1 MKWFCCSDIHGFYS
15 IWMQSLAEAGF
26 DVKNKNHG
34 LIICGDIFDRGNQPL
49 QVYDFL
55 KSLPKERRILIRG
68 NHEYLLR
75 DLVIRG
81 YALSHDIHNGTD
93 DTLCYIAKII
103 TDVKYNKK
111 RFQQLMVSNKT
122 VAEVLEDN
130 DYSKIEKR
138 QHKKFHNRKLK
149 EILKWIASDE
159 WVNYY
164 ETNKYIFVH
173 SFIPLKPRENLKFSQ
188 LFNAPNE
195 YDPNWRNATQSD
207 WEEATWGCPWSLYLE
222 YFEPEIK
229 NGKTLVCGHWHAS
242 DFWNHLD
249 LKDKAVAAK
258 LDIYGDNPMYKS
270 DKYPN
275 LIGLDACTVVSHR
288 VNVLVLDEAE
298 M

>member
-1 MKWFCCSDIHGFYS
+1 MKWFCCSDIHGFYN
-15 IWMQSLAEAGF
+15 IWMQSLTEADF
-26 DVKNKNHG
+26 DVKNENHG

-81 YALSHDIHNGTD
+81 YALSHDIHNGTA

-103 TDVKYNKK
+103 TDTEYNKK
-111 RFQQLMVSNKT
+111 RFQQLMASNKT

-138 QHKKFHNRKLK
+138 QYKKFHNRKLK

-173 SFIPLKPRENLKFSQ
+173 SFIPLQIKQPIKFSMSSTQ
-188 LFNAPNE
+188 E
-195 YDPNWRNATQSD
+195 YNPDWRTATTSE
-207 WEEATWGCPWSLYLE
+207 WEEAAWGCPWKLYLD

-242 DFWNHLD
+242 DFWNNLD
-249 LKDKAVAAK
+249 LKDKVVAGK
-258 LDIYGDNPMYKS
+258 LDTYGDNPMYKS
-270 DKYPN
+270 DNYPN

-288 VNVLVLDEAE
+288 VNVLVLDETE